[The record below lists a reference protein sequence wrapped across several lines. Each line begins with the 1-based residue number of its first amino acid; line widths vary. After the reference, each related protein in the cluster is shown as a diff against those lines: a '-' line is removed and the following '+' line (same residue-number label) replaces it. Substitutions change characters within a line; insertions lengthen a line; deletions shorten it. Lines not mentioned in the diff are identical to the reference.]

1 MLNRTVVAT
10 LAALL
15 LLSCSP
21 SWSADLTRPLAKG
34 ILSKT
39 KAFTSTYNQLSW
51 LPNGYQEFNAE
62 GGLTNPE
69 FAKVVAASDGWSPTL
84 TVKTPL
90 TISVDEITGIAEGPQ
105 QGMKEVFFRWSMTS
119 VSDVLRPL
127 VIVGG
132 TGEVIM
138 RLYDDGWRVESGPNL
153 TNDATPRTSTAA
165 QQRQMEAFREGVRNR
180 QKAKDDSL
188 QDALNRARVVLGQ
201 PGETT
206 TVVAP
211 ADGNWVK
218 VAQAVA
224 GHFNVSPTARIYMRT
239 ENGDEILAIPGMKR
253 KLMKPQL
260 WLALRSASAEPV
272 EVKVTFEQQP
282 GR

>member
-1 MLNRTVVAT
+1 V
-10 LAALL
+10 
-15 LLSCSP
+15 
-21 SWSADLTRPLAKG
+21 
-34 ILSKT
+34 
-39 KAFTSTYNQLSW
+39 FTSTYNQLSW
-51 LPNGYQEFNAE
+51 LPNGYREFAAE

-69 FAKVVAASDGWSPTL
+69 FVKVVAASDEYSPTL
-84 TVKTPL
+84 TVKMSL
-90 TISVDEITGIAEGPQ
+90 TASVDEITGIADAAQ
-105 QGMKEVFFRWSMTS
+105 QGMKEVFFRWSFVNIPDT
-119 VSDVLRPL
+119 LKAL
-127 VIVGG
+127 VVVGG
-132 TGEVIM
+132 TGGSIM
-138 RLYDDGWRVESGPNL
+138 RLYDDGWRVASGPNL
-153 TNDATPRTSTAA
+153 DNDTTPRAPTAA
-165 QQRQMEAFREGVRNR
+165 QQRQMEAFREAVRNR

-188 QDALNRARVVLGQ
+188 QDALNRAKVVLGQ

-239 ENGDEILAIPGMKR
+239 ENGDEILAIPGVKR